1 MVWHFRVLSNL
12 RRPYIRYH
20 NTTHVHIINKYIHL
34 RHIIMYWV
42 LCIISC
48 TFYIDPVKSPFN
60 QCPWIPKFCDQ
71 NIMVLLWKTASSSSF
86 LLSPARRFWAAW
98 KPLPA
103 WDGQTSDWWYLLG
116 IEASKHRNSTGKN
129 YDVTWCDEQEYTKMT
144 GYGVSENG
152 DTDKWLHVFLGKMLI
167 HRWWIRSPIFRKQSA
182 APAHEIELFI
192 SRLARVCGRYIYSQL
207 WYHYI
212 HIYYILYG

>member
-1 MVWHFRVLSNL
+1 MIWWFGISTFYLICDDHIYDITILHMCILYV
-12 RRPYIRYH
+12 YIL
-20 NTTHVHIINKYIHL
+20 YIHL

-48 TFYIDPVKSPFN
+48 TFDIDPIKSPFN
-60 QCPWIPKFCDQ
+60 QSLWIPKFCAQ

-116 IEASKHRNSTGKN
+116 IEPSKHRNSTAKN
-129 YDVTWCDEQEYTKMT
+129 GDVTWCDEQEYTKMT
-144 GYGVSENG
+144 GYDWIWCVW
-152 DTDKWLHVFLGKMLI
+152 KRRYRQMIACVFKGKC
-167 HRWWIRSPIFRKQSA
+167 WFTGG
-182 APAHEIELFI
+182 E
-192 SRLARVCGRYIYSQL
+192 
-207 WYHYI
+207 
-212 HIYYILYG
+212 

>member
-1 MVWHFRVLSNL
+1 MVWHFHILSNL
-12 RRPYIRYH
+12 RRPYIWYH
-20 NTTHVHIINKYIHL
+20 NTTHVHIIRIYIHL

-48 TFYIDPVKSPFN
+48 TFDIDPIKSPFN
-60 QCPWIPKFCDQ
+60 QSLWIPKFCAQ

-116 IEASKHRNSTGKN
+116 IEPSKHRNSTAKN
-129 YDVTWCDEQEYTKMT
+129 GDVTWCDEQEYTKMT
-144 GYGVSENG
+144 GY
-152 DTDKWLHVFLGKMLI
+152 DWIWLDMVCLKT
-167 HRWWIRSPIFRKQSA
+167 
-182 APAHEIELFI
+182 EIPTNDCMRF
-192 SRLARVCGRYIYSQL
+192 
-207 WYHYI
+207 
-212 HIYYILYG
+212 